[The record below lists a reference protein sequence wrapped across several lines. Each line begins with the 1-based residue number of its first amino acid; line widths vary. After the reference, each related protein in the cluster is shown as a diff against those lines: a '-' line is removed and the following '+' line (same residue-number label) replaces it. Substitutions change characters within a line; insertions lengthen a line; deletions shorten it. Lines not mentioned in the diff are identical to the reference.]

1 MNLTIYRDS
10 CICYFR
16 SFKFKDSLTNLYI
29 ALSNLLNIVKVL
41 WENYG
46 YRVLDLGRDVA
57 PEKILAAVQ
66 ESGAKL
72 VGMTALMTT
81 TVPAMEETIALLRQ
95 QQVPVRILV
104 GGAVMTAEYAARIG
118 ADGYAGDA
126 VAAVDFANALFG
138 RA

>member
-1 MNLTIYRDS
+1 
-10 CICYFR
+10 
-16 SFKFKDSLTNLYI
+16 
-29 ALSNLLNIVKVL
+29 
-41 WENYG
+41 
-46 YRVLDLGRDVA
+46 
-57 PEKILAAVQ
+57 
-66 ESGAKL
+66 
-72 VGMTALMTT
+72 MTALMTT
-81 TVPAMEETIALLRQ
+81 TVPAMKETIALLRQ